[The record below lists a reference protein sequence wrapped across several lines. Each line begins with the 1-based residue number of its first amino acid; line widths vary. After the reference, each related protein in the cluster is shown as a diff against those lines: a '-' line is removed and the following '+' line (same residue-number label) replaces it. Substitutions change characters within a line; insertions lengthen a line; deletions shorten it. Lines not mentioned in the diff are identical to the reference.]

1 MGYLN
6 NQVVTV
12 DAILTKKGRELL
24 ARGDGS
30 FNITQFALSDDEI
43 DYGLW
48 NPDHPNGSAF
58 SGEAI
63 ENLPVI
69 EAFPDE
75 TQIMRNKLIT
85 LPRGTTKLPI
95 ITVGLAK
102 ITINVGGSTVVNP
115 KTLNFQGA
123 NSLTESSGYKFTIA
137 DRRLVS
143 SFVAT
148 SATTTAGDT
157 VSTIQQAFQQSTGA
171 VSQTVTGRNLSI
183 TAVNDTSLFGT
194 ASKLLTTLY
203 VEGVDSGAR
212 VTIPLE
218 ISKNILGVTSATT
231 TGTVSS

>member
-1 MGYLN
+1 MGYLDN
-6 NQVVTV
+6 TTVVV
-12 DAILTKKGRELL
+12 DAILTKKGRELM

-30 FNITQFALSDDEI
+30 FKLTQFALSDDEI

-48 NPDHPNGSAF
+48 NPNHPNGSAF

-75 TQIMRNKLIT
+75 NQMCRNKLIT

-102 ITINVGGSTVVNP
+102 ITINVGGSTVIRP
-115 KTLNFQGA
+115 ETLNFQGLNA
-123 NSLTESSGYKFTIA
+123 LKENSGYKFTMA

-143 SFVAT
+143 NMTGIGKTLGGT
-148 SATTTAGDT
+148 STAMAKF
-157 VSTIQQAFQQSTGA
+157 IQSTGA
-171 VSQTVTGRNLSI
+171 VSQTVNGTGLSI

-203 VEGVDSGAR
+203 VEGMDSGAR
-212 VTIPLE
+212 VSIPVE
-218 ISKNILGVTSATT
+218 ISKNIIGVTTSATT
-231 TGTVSS
+231 GVQTS

>member
-1 MGYLN
+1 MGYLDN
-6 NQVVTV
+6 TTVVV

-30 FNITQFALSDDEI
+30 FNVTQFALSDDEI

-48 NPDHPNGSAF
+48 NPNHPNGSAF
-58 SGEAI
+58 AGEAI
-63 ENLPVI
+63 ENMPVI

-75 TQIMRNKLIT
+75 NQIMRNKLIT

-115 KTLNFQGA
+115 ETLNFNGL
-123 NSLTESSGYKFTIA
+123 NSLVENSGYKFTIA

-143 SFVAT
+143 NMNAKGGKRIHKLKPSIQRFV
-148 SATTTAGDT
+148 
-157 VSTIQQAFQQSTGA
+157 QSTGA
-171 VSQTVTGRNLSI
+171 VSQTVTGNNLSV
-183 TAVNDTSLFGT
+183 TAINDTSLFGT
-194 ASKLLTTLY
+194 STKLLTTLY
-203 VEGVDSGAR
+203 IEGLDSGAR
-212 VTIPLE
+212 VSIPVE
-218 ISKNILGVTSATT
+218 ISKNIIGVSSSPT